1 MPIFS
6 DSYYTVLFSTTI
18 GPFGDS
24 FYTLYLIDFVF
35 KLIQI
40 TGLQPFYS
48 SVHAE
53 FRSLLIQKR
62 RKILFDPLVP
72 AFLVRLRC

>member
-1 MPIFS
+1 MAVFS
-6 DSYYTVLFSTTI
+6 DSLYTFLFSNHHH
-18 GPFGDS
+18 PFSDS
-24 FYTLYLIDFVF
+24 FYTLFLIDFVL
-35 KLIQI
+35 KLIQSN
-40 TGLQPFYS
+40 GLQPFYS

-53 FRSLLIQKR
+53 FRLSLLQKR